1 MATLVDIMTAVS
13 KQLTGSIEASRQSF
27 EHHLTKGEAV
37 ENAVRKFLR
46 DHLPDSIGIAHG
58 QVIDRHGS
66 MSKQLDVILYDARRT
81 PILFSDEA
89 DENRIIPV
97 EGVIAAIE
105 AKANLQLSDIPTL
118 VESARV
124 LKSLDRSAYY
134 AEESL
139 IQHVTYAYGKEWN
152 AFPPLYFIVAFDG
165 LKLENLAREL
175 NVANVGI
182 PIHQRIDMSCVLQ
195 RGIVANSDSN
205 GSGIDAL
212 PSPNSILRVC
222 ETKNSLL
229 LFYILMSRYIL
240 QANVPPISIQSYFPS
255 EFIF

>member
-1 MATLVDIMTAVS
+1 MTTLVDIMTAVS
-13 KQLTGSIEASRQSF
+13 KQLTGSIEASRHSF
-27 EHHLTKGEAV
+27 EHHLTEGEAV

-66 MSKQLDVILYDARRT
+66 MSKQLDVILYDAQRT

-105 AKANLQLSDIPTL
+105 AKTNLRLSDIPTL
-118 VESARV
+118 AESARI
-124 LKSLDRSAYY
+124 LKTLDRSAYY
-134 AEESL
+134 VEESL
-139 IQHVTYAYGKEWN
+139 LQHVTYAYGKEWN

-165 LKLENLAREL
+165 PNLQGLKQALIA
-175 NVANVGI
+175 VSADV

-212 PSPNSILRVC
+212 PSPDSILKVC

-229 LFYILMSRYIL
+229 LFYILMSRYVL
-240 QANVPPISIQSYFPS
+240 QANVPPISIQSYLPS